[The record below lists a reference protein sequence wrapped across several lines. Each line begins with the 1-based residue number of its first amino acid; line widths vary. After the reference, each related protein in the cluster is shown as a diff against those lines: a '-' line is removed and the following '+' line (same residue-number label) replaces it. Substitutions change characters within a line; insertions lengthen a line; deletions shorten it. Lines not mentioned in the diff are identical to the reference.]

1 MCRPIRRVH
10 MSMRTEGIKAFSK
23 RIRRCSVDGRKRY
36 ENDKCGRK
44 SFWKRSKKAPFS
56 FENGLVWTG
65 PYYLTLIISC
75 LVTFL
80 TFFAASY
87 HQVRA
92 ILVAESSSQDGSF
105 LLGPRAL
112 RQSWK
117 KVSRHFWEHSSK
129 RSCNIART
137 SQLSKRNRRV
147 PYHIDIDP
155 KTQNIMAKE
164 RKLYSVLWEYI
175 QKSKFLYSGFNRHV
189 FYKSYQ
195 VARET
200 IRVCMLKLKRLYKY
214 LDTP

>member
-1 MCRPIRRVH
+1 
-10 MSMRTEGIKAFSK
+10 MRTEGIKAFSK

-36 ENDKCGRK
+36 ENDKCGRI
-44 SFWKRSKKAPFS
+44 SVWKRSKKAPFS

-65 PYYLTLIISC
+65 PYSLTLIISC
-75 LVTFL
+75 LVTFF

-112 RQSWK
+112 RQK

-129 RSCNIART
+129 RSCNIARS

-155 KTQNIMAKE
+155 KTQNIKAKE
-164 RKLYSVLWEYI
+164 RKLYSVLWITYRKANSFI
-175 QKSKFLYSGFNRHV
+175 LDLTGMFFTKV
-189 FYKSYQ
+189 
-195 VARET
+195 
-200 IRVCMLKLKRLYKY
+200 IR
-214 LDTP
+214 

>member
-44 SFWKRSKKAPFS
+44 SVWKRSKKASFS

-65 PYYLTLIISC
+65 PYSLTLIISC
-75 LVTFL
+75 LVTFF

-105 LLGPRAL
+105 LLGPRAP

-117 KVSRHFWEHSSK
+117 KVSRHFGNTLVRE
-129 RSCNIART
+129 AVT
-137 SQLSKRNRRV
+137 SLALRNFRKEIEG
-147 PYHIDIDP
+147 YHTILI
-155 KTQNIMAKE
+155 
-164 RKLYSVLWEYI
+164 SI
-175 QKSKFLYSGFNRHV
+175 QKRKTLWQRKGNCIQFCGLHTEKQIPLFW
-189 FYKSYQ
+189 
-195 VARET
+195 
-200 IRVCMLKLKRLYKY
+200 I
-214 LDTP
+214 